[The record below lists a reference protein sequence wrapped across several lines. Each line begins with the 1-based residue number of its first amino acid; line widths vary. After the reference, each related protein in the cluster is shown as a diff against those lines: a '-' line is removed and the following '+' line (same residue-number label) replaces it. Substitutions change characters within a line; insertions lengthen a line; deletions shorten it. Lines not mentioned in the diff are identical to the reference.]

1 MRRDIQA
8 ILCWQ
13 GTRAAT
19 GDNTPPICGLNTGQ
33 HIYLDAGEFSS
44 DQAKISLSLSGSTE
58 RKWNI
63 LVRQFQISDSHSK
76 DTFIG

>member
-1 MRRDIQA
+1 MFG
-8 ILCWQ
+8 Q
-13 GTRAAT
+13 GTRAST

-44 DQAKISLSLSGSTE
+44 DQAKVSFSLSGSTE

-63 LVRQFQISDSHSK
+63 LVRQFHIP
-76 DTFIG
+76 

>member
-1 MRRDIQA
+1 ME
-8 ILCWQ
+8 
-13 GTRAAT
+13 GTRAGT

-44 DQAKISLSLSGSTE
+44 NQAKISFSLSGTSQ

-63 LVRQFQISDSHSK
+63 LVRERSEV
-76 DTFIG
+76 

>member
-13 GTRAAT
+13 GTRAST

-44 DQAKISLSLSGSTE
+44 NQAKISFSLSGSSQ

-63 LVRQFQISDSHSK
+63 LVRERER
-76 DTFIG
+76 